1 MKQRNDTQLKRK
13 QTLAQIPGSSARQE
27 RQASKSSLSKEDFWI
42 GLSLDSE
49 DPDWAESVFL
59 GGESENSEKQVWT
72 YKT

>member
-49 DPDWAESVFL
+49 DPD
-59 GGESENSEKQVWT
+59 
-72 YKT
+72 